1 MLRKAQFPSA
11 ASGCA
16 LRLLLAKANLMAA
29 AGDGVCLSSSLRFV
43 ASLAL
48 AGSALQVDSSLR
60 PAYTMT
66 SATWLSGCCL
76 FAGAATDQAHRG
88 GPRSGSR
95 WERLSRLSV
104 ASIPFRSEPAA
115 CSWLATLMESSSP

>member
-1 MLRKAQFPSA
+1 MLRKAQSPSA

-60 PAYTMT
+60 PVHHDISDLAERVLLVCRG
-66 SATWLSGCCL
+66 SHRP
-76 FAGAATDQAHRG
+76 GAQG

-95 WERLSRLSV
+95 WERLSRLSE